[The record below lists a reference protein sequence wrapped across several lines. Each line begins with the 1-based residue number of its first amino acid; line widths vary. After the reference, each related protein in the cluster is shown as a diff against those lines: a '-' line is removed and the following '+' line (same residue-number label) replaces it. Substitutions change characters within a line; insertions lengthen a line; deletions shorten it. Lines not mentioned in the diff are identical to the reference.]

1 LKTLVAKVARQRLFS
16 KGETVVV
23 AVSGGAD
30 SVALLD
36 ILTHLH
42 EDRLQLVVAH
52 LNHGLRGAASD
63 GDEAFVSGLAASYGL
78 PFAVRRVDIADLAK
92 SSRLSL
98 EDAGRSARYVFLA
111 ETAKAHGATSIA
123 VAHHLD
129 DQAETV
135 MIRLLRG
142 AGGSGLSAMAASS
155 SQGILKRPLLQ
166 VSRADIEQ
174 YLKLRDLTYRTD
186 STNADTTILR
196 NSIRHELIPFL
207 RKYNP
212 KISDRLAATAEI
224 LACDEELLEQ
234 LTETAFTRLLLP
246 EKTAIQFDIE
256 ALAQELRGLR
266 LRLYRRALLEL
277 RGDLKHIAL
286 THLEAIDRLIASGRP
301 NARLKLPGNC
311 FVSRS
316 YGRLSFEAVEE
327 PADPAWELAIAGEG
341 SYLLPT
347 GTRLLVERVAR
358 PVVLDPGS
366 RRVAY
371 LNPDAAPF
379 PWLLRSFAP
388 GDRFTPLGMTGAQ
401 KVKDFFVNE
410 KLPLKERRNI
420 PLLECKGQILW
431 VVGLRMAE
439 QGRLTAATGA
449 ALRVEI
455 LDITP

>member
-1 LKTLVAKVARQRLFS
+1 LKTLVAKVARQKLFS

-36 ILTHLH
+36 ILTHLQ
-42 EDRLQLVVAH
+42 EYRLQLVVAH

-63 GDEAFVSGLAASYGL
+63 GDEAFVSGLAARYGL
-78 PFAVRRVDIADLAK
+78 PFAVRRADIAGLAR

-98 EDAGRSARYVFLA
+98 EDAGRRARYEFLA

-142 AGGSGLSAMAASS
+142 AGGSGLSAMASS

-174 YLKLRDLTYRTD
+174 YLRLRELTYRTD

-196 NSIRHELIPFL
+196 NSIRHELMPFL

-246 EKTAIQFDIE
+246 EEPGIQFEIA
-256 ALAQELRGLR
+256 ALVQELRGLR

-286 THLEAIDRLIASGRP
+286 AHLEAIDRLIASERP

-316 YGRLSFEAVEE
+316 YGRLSFESVELPAAQVWKLAV
-327 PADPAWELAIAGEG
+327 AGEG
-341 SYLLPT
+341 TYPLPN
-347 GTRLLVERVAR
+347 GARLLVQRVAR
-358 PVVLDPGS
+358 PALLDPGS

-379 PWLLRSFAP
+379 PWLLRNFAP

-401 KVKDFFVNE
+401 KVKDLFVNE
-410 KLPLKERRNI
+410 KIPLKERRNM
-420 PLLECKGQILW
+420 PLLECNGRILW
-431 VVGLRMAE
+431 VAGLRMAE